1 MMMIIIM
8 VNTTRTVMI
17 DDDNNDND
25 NGEGV
30 QSKDSNHQ
38 DSLHSLHLSA
48 VAPTRPTVVEE
59 ENEHKL

>member
-8 VNTTRTVMI
+8 VSTTRTVTI
-17 DDDNNDND
+17 YGNN

-48 VAPTRPTVVEE
+48 VAPTRPTVIEE